1 MRLLALAAAVTAAAS
16 LPHAPLG
23 IGVPLVALLVAAT
36 VATAAPRS
44 LDALLFGALALGLS
58 LMPALLD
65 AGWIAAIDLVGA
77 CVLAAL
83 AVGGPRLWALA
94 APARALDALPELV
107 PSTPAGS
114 VAALRGFGLGVVL
127 VLPFG
132 GLFWSADAAFA
143 ELAGGVPAPSLGTLL
158 GRLAV
163 FALVLAGALGLALAA
178 RRTFADPRL
187 PAVPTLDRAE
197 WAIPLVLLDLLF
209 LAFVLVQVTVLF
221 GGHDHVLETSGL
233 TYAEY
238 AREGF
243 WQLIAAAVLT
253 LVVVGAATRMAA
265 TTPASAR
272 LLRFLLGALCLLTLV
287 VVASALHRLQL
298 YEDAFGLTRTR
309 LAAETFAWGL
319 GVLFLVVLAAGVVRA
334 VRRELARIVV
344 AGAALGLLAFSVSNP
359 DGRIAER
366 NVERWRHTDNLD
378 AAYVQGL
385 SADAVP
391 ALAEL
396 PEPLRSR
403 VLAPHA
409 VRLARD
415 EPLTSANYSRHRARA
430 VVEEMRDA
438 SPRPRGASARA
449 RGPSRARS
457 ARG

>member
-1 MRLLALAAAVTAAAS
+1 MRILALAAAVTAAA

-23 IGVPLVALLVAAT
+23 IGVPLVAFLVAAT
-36 VATAAPRS
+36 VATAARRS

-58 LMPALLD
+58 LVPALLD
-65 AGWIAAIDLVGA
+65 ADWIVAIDLVGA
-77 CVLAAL
+77 CVLATL
-83 AVGGPRLWALA
+83 AVGGPRVWALA

-143 ELAGGVPAPSLGTLL
+143 ELAGGLPGPSLGTLL
-158 GRLAV
+158 GRLTV

-187 PAVPTLDRAE
+187 PAVPTLGRAE

-298 YEDAFGLTRTR
+298 YEDAFGLTRMR

-334 VRRELARIVV
+334 VRRELARVVV
-344 AGAALGLLAFSVSNP
+344 AGAALGLLAFSLSNP
-359 DGRIAER
+359 DGRIAGR
-366 NVERWRHTDNLD
+366 NVERWRHTGNLD
-378 AAYVQGL
+378 VAYVQSL

-391 ALAEL
+391 AVAEL
-396 PEPLRSR
+396 PEPLRSL
-403 VLAPHA
+403 VLAPYRT
-409 VRLARD
+409 RLAVD
-415 EPLTSANYSRHRARA
+415 EPFTSANLSRSRAR
-430 VVEEMRDA
+430 DLLA
-438 SPRPRGASARA
+438 SGARARA
-449 RGPSRARS
+449 RGPFRARS
-457 ARG
+457 APG